1 MPKTM
6 TDEERY
12 GKVGAEIRKLDPE
25 AYKNRPGTAEGNM
38 KLLKELRAKAA
49 KSSSREAD
57 SEDYTTN
64 RPKRASSSDKSELN
78 TFESGKKDEAP
89 KKSGLLAPTMAVGLD
104 LSRGKQDRIA
114 AQRENAARSA
124 ARDAEA
130 AAERMARDKPPAP
143 KVTPRAAAP
152 TSATPSDRI
161 AAQRVN
167 AARSAARDAEAAAER
182 MARDRPPTAEQIAAG
197 RARRD
202 REDAERLARDRPFGM
217 KSGGSVYRRAA
228 DGITQRGKTKGTE
241 VRMARGGS
249 VSSASK
255 RADGCAMKGKTKGR
269 FV

>member
-64 RPKRASSSDKSELN
+64 RPKRASSSDESERK
-78 TFESGKKDEAP
+78 TFAPDTKAAP
-89 KKSGLLAPTMAVGLD
+89 KATPVVKE
-104 LSRGKQDRIA
+104 DRIA

-124 ARDAEA
+124 ARDAAA

-143 KVTPRAAAP
+143 RITPRPVAP
-152 TSATPSDRI
+152 TSEIPSDRI

-182 MARDRPPTAEQIAAG
+182 MARDRPP
-197 RARRD
+197 
-202 REDAERLARDRPFGM
+202 GM
-217 KSGGSVYRRAA
+217 KRGGSVKKYA
-228 DGITQRGKTKGTE
+228 G
-241 VRMARGGS
+241 GGS

-255 RADGCAMKGKTKGR
+255 RADGCATKGKTKGR